1 MFATATRRSLVRM
14 QPTVMDHDTTPP
26 APEEPPAG
34 AAAPEASADDEAT
47 GLVARVRYGLG
58 KELRLYPT
66 EIGLV
71 QQEGGE
77 ELRLRLAHIQRLIL
91 APGEQVPSKLVLMFD
106 LDDGTTM
113 IGAEG
118 MSNVRDF
125 RVLLA
130 RLVELRPDLELDPP
144 NMDEQ
149 LSQALDVRR
158 RSLLGCYGTIA
169 LACVLLWLVYMAV
182 ALLPHLVPHM
192 GH

>member
-1 MFATATRRSLVRM
+1 
-14 QPTVMDHDTTPP
+14 MDHETALPPPEEPSQGGQAPP
-26 APEEPPAG
+26 APQTFTDG
-34 AAAPEASADDEAT
+34 DDDPLA
-47 GLVARVRYGLG
+47 LVRYGLG
-58 KELRLYPT
+58 KELRLYPS

-77 ELRLRLAHIQRLIL
+77 ELRVRLDHIQRLIL
-91 APGEQVPSKLVLMFD
+91 APGEQMPSKLVLMFD

-130 RLVELRPDLELDPP
+130 RVLELRPALELDPP

-149 LSQALDVRR
+149 LAQALDIRR
-158 RSLLGCYGTIA
+158 RSLLGCYGSIA
-169 LACVLLWLVYMAV
+169 LVCAVLWLVYMAV
-182 ALLPHLVPHM
+182 ALIPHLAPHAA
-192 GH
+192 GR